1 MLTSGVKISLSIIEA
16 LLYLIQLVTLIF
28 AFILLC
34 RLRNLGKARPVC
46 GSGMCQGQDIEID
59 MDADSANLCKEC
71 KLFREVLAK
80 RLPTIYWG
88 FVLYLGLFCCNFA
101 IYTS

>member
-1 MLTSGVKISLSIIEA
+1 MSSGVKISLSVIEA

-34 RLRNLGKARPVC
+34 RLHNLGKARPVC
-46 GSGMCQGQDIEID
+46 GSGMCQGQGQEID
-59 MDADSANLCKEC
+59 AESANLCNQC
-71 KLFREVLAK
+71 KLICDVLAK

-88 FVLYLGLFCCNFA
+88 FVLCLGLFCFNFA